1 MKKFILLVAVSGTF
15 IMCKKGEA
23 TASDL
28 ENTLQSADSTV
39 SATSEKLNDIGD
51 KANAALDSANVKIKD
66 FENAKNEVKDKIEN
80 TSKMVDSLSEKISNV
95 ALESK
100 TEKKDSVK
108 KDQKIV
114 VNVPAPKVI
123 RETKVV
129 YKEKLKKE
137 KDELIVPK
145 NRLVKTG
152 TLEIN
157 VNDAE
162 TAKEIVKEEV
172 AKYNGFIRSENISVS
187 SDDKT
192 IAYLKVKVPLQK
204 FDYLMSDLN
213 YNLGEVKDKSIN
225 VTGQEV
231 VENTIC
237 ELEITLYGKEGS
249 YNEKKNA
256 ETFGEKSFAAVSSG
270 WNVITS
276 IFLFILPLWPLFL
289 LGAIGYYFYK
299 KRGKNTNHHEPH

>member
-1 MKKFILLVAVSGTF
+1 
-15 IMCKKGEA
+15 MCKKGEA

-129 YKEKLKKE
+129 YREKLKKE

-172 AKYNGFIRSENISVS
+172 AKYDGFIRSENISVS

-231 VENTIC
+231 VENTMC

-249 YNEKKNA
+249 YNENKNP

>member
-28 ENTLQSADSTV
+28 ENNLQSADSTV

-114 VNVPAPKVI
+114 VKVQAPKVI

-129 YKEKLKKE
+129 YREKLKKE

-172 AKYNGFIRSENISVS
+172 AKYNGFIRSENISIG

-231 VENTIC
+231 VENTMC

-249 YNEKKNA
+249 YNENKNP

>member
-1 MKKFILLVAVSGTF
+1 
-15 IMCKKGEA
+15 MCKKGEA

-249 YNEKKNA
+249 YNEKKKCGN
-256 ETFGEKSFAAVSSG
+256 FWRK
-270 WNVITS
+270 
-276 IFLFILPLWPLFL
+276 IFCGRFIRLECDHFDLPVHPSALAFIFTRSHRLLFL
-289 LGAIGYYFYK
+289 
-299 KRGKNTNHHEPH
+299 

>member
-1 MKKFILLVAVSGTF
+1 
-15 IMCKKGEA
+15 MCKKGEA

-231 VENTIC
+231 VENTMC

-249 YNEKKNA
+249 YNENKNP